1 MGGGMRYSMISR
13 LTVEFSP
20 PVEEFLSSRSNKPT
34 TVLSGPNNCGKTVLL
49 RQLFSLVG
57 HGGYLIACSRF
68 SHVDMLNTRKQEEH
82 EHRRYYDNFIHNFYT
97 SL

>member
-1 MGGGMRYSMISR
+1 MRYSMISR